1 MLFFFTIS
9 IVLVTSSVSFLGNL
23 HVQKLN
29 THVFP
34 TKSLNQVRAQETSS
48 DGLKQLD
55 LSSTI
60 QVIVNTAAAALVLSA
75 FLLVAVSFKAIVEET
90 GNAKYVEIQKESAKI
105 ALEMKNDIKSLKN
118 HIDGL
123 KISQGIITAIGVAS
137 VGIIGPTLGEIVKN
151 KVIGNGQGAEARKED
166 E

>member
-1 MLFFFTIS
+1 
-9 IVLVTSSVSFLGNL
+9 
-23 HVQKLN
+23 
-29 THVFP
+29 VFP

-55 LSSTI
+55 LSKTI
-60 QVIVNTAAAALVLSA
+60 QVIVNTAAVALVLSA

-90 GNAKYVEIQKESAKI
+90 GNAKYAEIQKESAKI
-105 ALEMKNDIKSLKN
+105 ALEMKNDIKTLSLETRNDIKSLKN
-118 HIDGL
+118 DIDGL
-123 KISQGIITAIGVAS
+123 KISQGIITTIGVAS

>member
-1 MLFFFTIS
+1 M
-9 IVLVTSSVSFLGNL
+9 
-23 HVQKLN
+23 
-29 THVFP
+29 FP

-48 DGLKQLD
+48 DGLKRLD
-55 LSSTI
+55 LSNTI
-60 QVIVNTAAAALVLSA
+60 QVTVNTAAMALVLSA

-90 GNAKYVEIQKESAKI
+90 GNAKYAEIQKESAEIQKESAKI
-105 ALEMKNDIKSLKN
+105 ALEMKNDIKTLSLETRNDIKSLKN
-118 HIDGL
+118 DIDGL
-123 KISQGIITAIGVAS
+123 KISQGIITAISVAS